1 MSLAFDPL
9 SVALLQAVIALLA
22 LCGSAVAFTPV
33 GIRPTPDAMLKS
45 DKTVLDMPGIQAP
58 IGFFDP
64 AGFSET
70 TSPEGML
77 WFRAA
82 ELKVSVVVEGKKKNK
97 APEN

>member
-1 MSLAFDPL
+1 M
-9 SVALLQAVIALLA
+9 
-22 LCGSAVAFTPV
+22 AFTPV

-77 WFRAA
+77 LFRAA